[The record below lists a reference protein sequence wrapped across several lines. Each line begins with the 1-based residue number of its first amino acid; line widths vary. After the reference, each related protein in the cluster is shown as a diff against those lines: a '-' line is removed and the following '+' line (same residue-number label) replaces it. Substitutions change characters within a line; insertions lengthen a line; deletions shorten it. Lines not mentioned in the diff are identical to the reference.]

1 MEPDLCLAILT
12 GFRRKGCIQG
22 NCCSRIDRIPALVL
36 RSCSRSRQPAETFE
50 KHRPFWIG
58 GLSWMYWLN
67 PDDDSRFA
75 GAIGLIKL
83 QSSLMFLSWCSG
95 LVDYRA
101 EECSVEN
108 SSGLSAI
115 R

>member
-1 MEPDLCLAILT
+1 
-12 GFRRKGCIQG
+12 
-22 NCCSRIDRIPALVL
+22 
-36 RSCSRSRQPAETFE
+36 
-50 KHRPFWIG
+50 
-58 GLSWMYWLN
+58 MYWLN

-83 QSSLMFLSWCSG
+83 QSSLMFLAWCSG